1 MAENMILFS
10 TLCDQN
16 ENGEILSENQ
26 DILDENEVETAFEAS
41 QGDNL
46 VQDYGESESTQ
57 SRIGDKEETMESGKN
72 GASDDSNPEV
82 NASEPVLN
90 GPGTGTTGHID
101 DYAVEAGNLEV
112 AETTK
117 DGKTVGNDDDESN
130 HAAEEAAPKRVTHSR
145 KNRNIKS
152 VITTLKN
159 KIENIQTKNGGSPN
173 YLLIDSYR
181 RR

>member
-1 MAENMILFS
+1 MILFS

-46 VQDYGESESTQ
+46 VQDYCESESTQ
-57 SRIGDKEETMESGKN
+57 SRIGDKEETMESGMN

-101 DYAVEAGNLEV
+101 DYAVEAGN
-112 AETTK
+112 
-117 DGKTVGNDDDESN
+117 
-130 HAAEEAAPKRVTHSR
+130 P
-145 KNRNIKS
+145 
-152 VITTLKN
+152 
-159 KIENIQTKNGGSPN
+159 
-173 YLLIDSYR
+173 
-181 RR
+181 